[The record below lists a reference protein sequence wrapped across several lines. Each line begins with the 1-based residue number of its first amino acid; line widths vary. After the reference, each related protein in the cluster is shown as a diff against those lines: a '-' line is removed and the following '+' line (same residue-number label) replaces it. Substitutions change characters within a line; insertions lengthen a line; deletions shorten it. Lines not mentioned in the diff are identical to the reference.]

1 MTTFSIDVCLR
12 TVSSLAPDPTA
23 ASGVAVVL
31 AETPAPIRACLAK
44 NVIEAAVAG
53 KEDEAR
59 TQALESLLI
68 SLPAAD
74 GWGFA
79 VRQLGH
85 RINIYTGE
93 WTPMAGAT
101 SFVLTKDDAPYRQT
115 LIVQGVRCVV
125 EYEVCVT
132 G

>member
-1 MTTFSIDVCLR
+1 MTTFTIDVCLR
-12 TVSSLAPDPTA
+12 TVSALPSEPTTAP
-23 ASGVAVVL
+23 GVAVLL
-31 AETPAPIRACLAK
+31 AETPAPIRACLAS
-44 NVIEAAVAG
+44 NVIEATVAG
-53 KEDEAR
+53 TDDAAR
-59 TQALESLLI
+59 TRALESLLI
-68 SLPAAD
+68 PLPAAD
-74 GWGFA
+74 GWGFD

-115 LIVQGVRCVV
+115 LIVQGARCVV